1 MNNIAF
7 AYATTPLEMAESMAF
22 NRDCL
27 GCICWFEYATIVAKP
42 GSTEP
47 VSKTLA
53 PFINFFHSR
62 RDLLRNAKVV
72 ADAAILRNFAS
83 QVFADPNH
91 AGLTHQV
98 EQALIKNHVCF
109 QIIYDHHLTDLNR
122 YRVLIL
128 AGCVA
133 LSDRQIEQIKRYVNS
148 GRRVCII
155 GQAGTYDEWL
165 IPREKPALDD
175 LLGSN
180 VVRIED
186 YNDIVR
192 AISRACD
199 DRLSLSIRTLPG
211 LCSELTEQPSRRLV
225 HLVNYRTD
233 NPVKDVSVSLRL
245 PSRRRVK
252 TVTLV
257 SPERQND
264 LEVSFQQ
271 QDDLV
276 SFDVPQVTMYEITIV
291 SIQ

>member
-1 MNNIAF
+1 
-7 AYATTPLEMAESMAF
+7 MAESMAF
-22 NRDCL
+22 NGDCL
-27 GCICWFEYATIVAKP
+27 GCICWFEYAKIVAKP
-42 GSTEP
+42 GSNEP
-47 VSKTLA
+47 ISKTLA
-53 PFINFFHSR
+53 PFIQFFHTR
-62 RDLLRNAKVV
+62 RDLLRNAEVI

-83 QVFADPNH
+83 QVFADSKY
-91 AGLTHQV
+91 AELTHRV

-109 QIIYDHHLTDLNR
+109 QIIYDHHLVDLNR
-122 YRVLIL
+122 YHILIL

-148 GRRVCII
+148 GGRVCIV

-186 YNDIVR
+186 NNDIVR
-192 AISRACD
+192 TISRACE
-199 DRLSLSIRTLPG
+199 DRLSVSIHGGSG
-211 LCSELTEQPSRRLV
+211 LCSELTEQPDRRLV

-245 PSRRRVK
+245 PSGRRVK

-257 SPERQND
+257 SPEHQSNI
-264 LEVSFQQ
+264 EVSFQEQ
-271 QDDLV
+271 NGLITF
-276 SFDVPQVTMYEITIV
+276 SVPQVNVYEIAVV
-291 SIQ
+291 SMQ